1 MSPLEQLKAE
11 IAGTV
16 VVDSTGNGLDSSK
29 AQLAFQKFH
38 PLTTEQR
45 EAGREYEAGALDLFA
60 RETVKPMI
68 DVMKRNKDIA
78 FLTSGIRD
86 GRLELGISMA
96 RPEGD
101 NVTREQYAAG
111 VAIYHRTEL
120 NSTTVDIANE
130 LAGLMME

>member
-1 MSPLEQLKAE
+1 MSALEQLKAE
-11 IAGTV
+11 ISGTI
-16 VVDSTGNGLDSSK
+16 VVDSTGNGLDASK
-29 AQLAFQKFH
+29 AQEVFQKYH
-38 PLTTEQR
+38 PLTSEQR
-45 EAGREYEAGALDLFA
+45 EAGREYEAGALELFA
-60 RETVKPMI
+60 RESVKPMI

-78 FLTSGIRD
+78 FLTTGLRD

-101 NVTREQYAAG
+101 KVTREQYAAG

-120 NSTTVDIANE
+120 NSTTLDIANE